1 MSSRIKG
8 LVFAMEE
15 GENLELSD
23 NELSDTTTLIDNA
36 IQQGNDVV
44 DLTTAFEEATEEVET
59 LENIQRIMS
68 DSVDNNEGLDE
79 NSAELAQ
86 VAVENICS
94 RLRINSSVI
103 KMPALE
109 SFSSK
114 NNSLVSTRI
123 ALEGITQVIKDIWE
137 GIKRIAIKIG
147 EKLMEFIDGIIDS
160 LGSLEKTANGLL
172 AKVNKTDFSDISNKG
187 VIKSK
192 TLATAFTIADN
203 DLSTHGV
210 LPILKSTYTSVENV
224 ESKIRTI
231 TKRLEK
237 FNSFLSKGNVDI
249 ASTLATFV
257 NDIQN
262 PNQNFDHITSNT
274 EDLYLINNTFI
285 SFTNNAGVIKFETN
299 QRKTKNSDF
308 EELEILDKSTCVSS
322 LNETINIIRE
332 LRKLKAVKTVI
343 QDSVKTTVAT
353 SNGIITAMMKTDT
366 PVDNELLSE
375 LATYIRS
382 YNSQI
387 PNYISFILSN
397 GMKTIRYSL
406 EYVNAS
412 INKVA

>member
-1 MSSRIKG
+1 MSLRIKG
-8 LVFAMEE
+8 LVFAIEE

-23 NELSDTTTLIDNA
+23 DQLSDTVVLIDNA
-36 IQQGNDVV
+36 IEQGKDVI

-68 DSVDNNEGLDE
+68 DSVEKDEGLDQ

-86 VAVENICS
+86 VAVENICN
-94 RLRINSSVI
+94 RLSINKTVVKI
-103 KMPALE
+103 PALE

-114 NNSLVSTRI
+114 NSSLISTKI

-147 EKLMEFIDGIIDS
+147 QRIMEFIDSIIDS
-160 LGSLEKTANGLL
+160 LGSLEKTTNALL
-172 AKVNKTDFSDISNKG
+172 IKVNKTDFSDISNKG

-203 DLSTHGV
+203 NLSTHGI
-210 LPILKSTYTSVENV
+210 LPILKSTYISVENV
-224 ESKIRTI
+224 ENKIRNI
-231 TKRLEK
+231 AKRLEK
-237 FNSFLSKGNVDI
+237 FNSFLSKGNVDV

-262 PNQNFDHITSNT
+262 PNQGFDHITSNT
-274 EDLYLINNTFI
+274 ENLHLINNSFI
-285 SFTNNAGVIKFETN
+285 RFTNNAGVIKFETN
-299 QRKTKNSDF
+299 QRKNKSSEF
-308 EELEILDKSTCVSS
+308 EEIELLDKTTCISA

-332 LRKLKAVKTVI
+332 LRKLKAVKIVI
-343 QDSVKTTVAT
+343 ENSVKTTVAT
-353 SNGIITAMMKTDT
+353 SNNIINAMMKTDT
-366 PVDNELLSE
+366 PVDNQLLSE

-387 PNYISFILSN
+387 PNYISFVLSN
-397 GMKTIRYSL
+397 GVKTIRYSL
-406 EYVNAS
+406 EYVNAC